1 MASERPP
8 SPAPNEPRPIKRL
21 EESLVNRIAAGEII
35 HRPAS
40 ALKEL
45 IENCLDAG
53 STQIKVTVKDGGL
66 KLLQIADNGCGIRK
80 SDLPILCERFTTS
93 KLSSF
98 QDLQSLATYGFRGE
112 ALASISHVSHLS
124 VVTKTKDEPCAWRA
138 CYADGSLVAPKP
150 GLTPDPKPC
159 AGNDGTTISAEDL
172 FYNTPTRLAALRS
185 TSDEYARI
193 LDVVTKYAVHNPTV
207 SFTCKKQGFSSPDV
221 STPSA
226 SSVQSNIKL
235 LYGASIAREL
245 LHVTTSSEVRKK
257 RERLKGKGK
266 ARAEDEDPDW
276 EVEAYATSAN
286 YQGKKMVLLLFINH
300 RLVESSRIKRAIEAI
315 YSPVL
320 PKGSSPFIYLSLVIS
335 PQHIDVNVHPTKREV
350 HFINEEQIVDDIA
363 NAIQDEV
370 VKSGGQSRT
379 FEYQTVLTGGGMI
392 SVSGGVNRRESTKR
406 KAGEVDEDGD
416 QIMDDVDTPSGS
428 RPGTPVSSLMQRPK
442 KPLPQHKVRTSAAD
456 RTLDSMFAPSAP
468 APPASRSTP
477 TENEPSSSSS
487 NKVKNR
493 GAVGEIIQESQT
505 TLVSINELRG
515 DVVKKRHGGLVALLT
530 RKTFEADAVA
540 NAGFGEIVEK
550 HTFVGV
556 VDLKLSLSLIQHSTK
571 LYLVNHG
578 SLAEEMFYQLALR
591 QFGNFSRIKLEPP
604 PPIRHLIKL
613 AVDAEGDKVKESGMS
628 PEEVTDEIAKLI
640 AERAELLDEYFS
652 IKLNEKT
659 GELES
664 IPSLLKEYTPN
675 LDRLPQFLMRLGP
688 EVNWADEKGCFET
701 LLREVAYFHRPGPIE
716 SFIDVETSD
725 DDNEGDDK
733 VAKWQ
738 IEHVLFPSMRKWLSP
753 PRRLL
758 EKDVV
763 QVADLPDLYR
773 IFERC

>member
-66 KLLQIADNGCGIRK
+66 KLLQIADNGCGIR
-80 SDLPILCERFTTS
+80 
-93 KLSSF
+93 
-98 QDLQSLATYGFRGE
+98 
-112 ALASISHVSHLS
+112 
-124 VVTKTKDEPCAWRA
+124 
-138 CYADGSLVAPKP
+138 
-150 GLTPDPKPC
+150 
-159 AGNDGTTISAEDL
+159 AEDL

-185 TSDEYARI
+185 SSDEYARI
-193 LDVVTKYAVHNPTV
+193 LDVVTKYAVHNPNV

-245 LHVTTSSEVRKK
+245 LHVTASSEVRKK

-276 EVEAYATSAN
+276 EAQAYATSAN

-300 RLVESSRIKRAIEAI
+300 RLVESTRIKRAIEAI

-363 NAIQDEV
+363 NAIQEEV

-379 FEYQTVLTGGGMI
+379 FEYQTVLTGGGMV

-416 QIMDDVDTPSGS
+416 QFMEDVDTPSGS
-428 RPGTPVSSLMQRPK
+428 RPGTPVSSLVQRPK

-468 APPASRSTP
+468 TPSTP
-477 TENEPSSSSS
+477 HSTLAENEPSSSLS

-493 GAVGEIIQESQT
+493 GAVGETIQESQT
-505 TLVSINELRG
+505 TLLSIKELRG
-515 DVVKKRHGGLVALLT
+515 DVAKKRHGGFA
-530 RKTFEADAVA
+530 
-540 NAGFGEIVEK
+540 EIIEK

-613 AVDAEGDKVKESGMS
+613 AVDAEGDKVKESGMA
-628 PEEVTDEIAKLI
+628 PEEVTEEITKLI
-640 AERAELLDEYFS
+640 VERAELLDEYFS
-652 IKLNEKT
+652 IKVNGKT
-659 GELES
+659 EELES
-664 IPSLLKEYTPN
+664 LPSLLKEYTPN

-688 EVNWADEKGCFET
+688 EVDWTDEKGCFET
-701 LLREVAYFHRPGPIE
+701 LLRELAYFHRPGPIE
-716 SFIDVETSD
+716 SFINVENP
-725 DDNEGDDK
+725 DNEGDDK

-738 IEHVLFPSMRKWLSP
+738 VEHVLFPSMRKYLSP
-753 PRRLL
+753 PKTLL

>member
-35 HRPAS
+35 QRPAS

-53 STQIKVTVKDGGL
+53 STQIKVTIKEGGL

-124 VVTKTKDEPCAWRA
+124 VTTKTKDEPCAWKA
-138 CYADGSLVAPKP
+138 CYADGALVAPKP

-159 AGNDGTTISAEDL
+159 AGNDGTTITAEDL

-185 TSDEYARI
+185 SSDEYARI
-193 LDVVTKYAVHNPTV
+193 LDVVTKYAVHNPNV
-207 SFTCKKQGFSSPDV
+207 SFTCKKQGFASPDV

-245 LHVTTSSEVRKK
+245 LHVTASSEARKK

-266 ARAEDEDPDW
+266 ARAEDEDPEW
-276 EVEAYATSAN
+276 EAEAYATSAN

-300 RLVESSRIKRAIEAI
+300 RLVDSTRIKRAIEAI

-392 SVSGGVNRRESTKR
+392 SVSGGVNRRESSKR

-416 QIMDDVDTPSGS
+416 EVMEDADTPSGS

-468 APPASRSTP
+468 VPSTSRSTLV
-477 TENEPSSSSS
+477 ENDSSSSSS

-493 GAVGEIIQESQT
+493 GAVGEMIQESQT
-505 TLVSINELRG
+505 TLVSIKELRD
-515 DVVKKRHGGLVALLT
+515 DVVKKRHG
-530 RKTFEADAVA
+530 
-540 NAGFGEIVEK
+540 GFGEIVEK

-556 VDLKLSLSLIQHSTK
+556 VDLPQSLSLIQHSTK
-571 LYLVNHG
+571 LYLVNYG

-613 AVDAEGDKVKESGMS
+613 AVDAQGDKVMESGMT
-628 PEEVTDEIAKLI
+628 PEEVVNTITKLI
-640 AERAELLDEYFS
+640 VERAELLDEYFS
-652 IKLNEKT
+652 IKVNEKT

-664 IPSLLKEYTPN
+664 LPSLLKEYTPN

-688 EVNWADEKGCFET
+688 EVNWTDEKGCFET

-716 SFIDVETSD
+716 SFLDVESPD
-725 DDNEGDDK
+725 DKEGDDK

-738 IEHVLFPSMRKWLSP
+738 VEHLLFPSMRKYLSP
-753 PRRLL
+753 PKRFL